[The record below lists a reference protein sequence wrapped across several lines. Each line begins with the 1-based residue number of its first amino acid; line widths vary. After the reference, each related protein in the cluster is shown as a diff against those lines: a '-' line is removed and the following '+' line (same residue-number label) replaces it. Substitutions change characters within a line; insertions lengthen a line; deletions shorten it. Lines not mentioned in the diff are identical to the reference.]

1 MAPNAK
7 QCWNGLLCSSFKPEG
22 AGWWRHS
29 SAGGECVPSLHVHG
43 VFSLAKLQCHWDAG
57 ANLTLYG
64 CSLKVGV
71 V

>member
-1 MAPNAK
+1 M
-7 QCWNGLLCSSFKPEG
+7 QSSVGTDFYVVPSNLRVLVG
-22 AGWWRHS
+22 RHS